1 MTRVTA
7 ENKSPKS
14 ASPESS
20 RDWLRSMADKAQQKV
35 AAQARVPRRG
45 NREKELFALRA
56 QQIKGLFQ
64 RIEALSQAINKE
76 AGGTLITAQRTLS
89 SKNLGGI
96 EVPDGAR
103 LVLRFLDRR
112 LELVVNPLQSVG
124 GRPAP
129 IGGLAAASIIQYDAS
144 DPTGADWFDVTLRED
159 GWHRK
164 TGEGESGPTALGDK
178 DLRRLID
185 WLLS

>member
-1 MTRVTA
+1 MTRALA
-7 ENKSPKS
+7 ETKASKASESP
-14 ASPESS
+14 
-20 RDWLRSMADKAQQKV
+20 RDWMRAMADKALQKV

-56 QQIKGLFQ
+56 QQIKTLFQ
-64 RIEALSQAINKE
+64 RIEAIAQAINKE
-76 AGGTLITAQRTLS
+76 AGSTLINAQRTLS
-89 SKNLGGI
+89 AKNLGGI

-103 LVLRFLDRR
+103 LVLKFLDRR
-112 LELVVNPLQSVG
+112 LELVVNPLQNVG
-124 GRPAP
+124 GRPVP

-144 DPTGADWFDVTLRED
+144 DPTGADWFDVMLRED

-164 TGEGESGPTALGDK
+164 PGDGDASSSALGDK
-178 DLRRLID
+178 DLRKLID

>member
-1 MTRVTA
+1 MTRAQA
-7 ENKSPKS
+7 ETKAPRV
-14 ASPESS
+14 AESS
-20 RDWLRSMADKAQQKV
+20 RDWTRAMADKALQKV
-35 AAQARVPRRG
+35 ASQSRVPRRG

-56 QQIKGLFQ
+56 NQIKGLFQ
-64 RIEALSQAINKE
+64 RIESITQAINKE
-76 AGGTLITAQRTLS
+76 SGSTLITAQRTLS
-89 SKNLGGI
+89 AKNLGGI

-103 LVLRFLDRR
+103 MVLKFLDRR
-112 LELVVNPLQSVG
+112 LELVVNPLQNVG

-164 TGEGESGPTALGDK
+164 TAEGESAPTALGEK
-178 DLRRLID
+178 DLRKLLD
-185 WLLS
+185 WLVS

>member
-1 MTRVTA
+1 MTRVPA
-7 ENKSPKS
+7 ETKTQKAVEP
-14 ASPESS
+14 P
-20 RDWLRSMADKAQQKV
+20 RDWVRSMADKALQKV
-35 AAQARVPRRG
+35 ESQPKVPRRG

-56 QQIKGLFQ
+56 QQIKSLFQ
-64 RIEALSQAINKE
+64 RIESVCQGINKE
-76 AGGTLITAQRTLS
+76 SGSTLISTQRTLS

-112 LELVVNPLQSVG
+112 LELVVNPLQNVG

-129 IGGLAAASIIQYDAS
+129 IGGLASASIIQYDAS

-164 TGEGESGPTALGDK
+164 TPESDGPAALGEK
-178 DLRRLID
+178 DLRKLID

>member
-1 MTRVTA
+1 MTRSPA
-7 ENKSPKS
+7 ETKAQK
-14 ASPESS
+14 APEST
-20 RDWLRSMADKAQQKV
+20 RDWVRAMADKAQQKV
-35 AAQARVPRRG
+35 ASQSRVPRRG
-45 NREKELFALRA
+45 NREKELFAFRA
-56 QQIKGLFQ
+56 QQIKTLFQ
-64 RIEALSQAINKE
+64 RIESITQAINKE
-76 AGGTLITAQRTLS
+76 AGGAVITAQRTLS
-89 SKNLGGI
+89 AKNLGGI

-103 LVLRFLDRR
+103 LVLKFIDRR
-112 LELVVNPLQSVG
+112 LELVVNPLQNVG

-129 IGGLAAASIIQYDAS
+129 IGGLASASIIQYDAS

-164 TGEGESGPTALGDK
+164 SADGDSGPSALAEK

>member
-1 MTRVTA
+1 MTRSPA
-7 ENKSPKS
+7 ETKTQR
-14 ASPESS
+14 APEAS
-20 RDWLRSMADKAQQKV
+20 RDWFRAMADKAQQKV
-35 AAQARVPRRG
+35 ASQARVARRG
-45 NREKELFALRA
+45 NREKELFAQRA

-64 RIEALSQAINKE
+64 RIEAISQAINKE
-76 AGGTLITAQRTLS
+76 AGGTMITAQRTLS
-89 SKNLGGI
+89 AKNLGGI

-103 LVLRFLDRR
+103 LVLKFLDRR
-112 LELVVNPLQSVG
+112 LELVVNPLQNVG

-164 TGEGESGPTALGDK
+164 SAEGETGPSVLAEK
-178 DLRRLID
+178 DLRKLID